1 MTTTA
6 GSPTQL
12 VRRPARLRPPPVPE
26 GSITLSTPP
35 RIDSTPA
42 GAAGWLQYLFPVVGS
57 LGGMLFIVNNPK
69 PLFVASGLF
78 FMLSSIGMGVGMG
91 VQQRLTA
98 RRRTYAARSKYLEYL
113 GNLRSQLQSTAAA
126 QRASSGW
133 RYPAPDALLALIR
146 SSARLWERRPGDAD
160 FLFVRVGEGP
170 RPLATPLGIPIE
182 DGPAQASD
190 PVCVSA
196 ADELIQA
203 YGSVADDAI
212 GVDLR
217 SARVL
222 SVLGPRAARLD
233 VARALCCQ
241 LAVLHA
247 PEEVRLLLCARSTD
261 APDWEWIKWL
271 PHLRGAQD
279 GTEGESSAEPVDDP
293 AVLDALVSSR
303 AARARKVQAGADL
316 LDSGPWLVV
325 VADGVLPTP
334 EAVSLLRRVP
344 SRTTLVVLGGSQA
357 EEPNE
362 VDIRVRVSSG
372 RLHVEHLGA
381 PDPPADGRADSLGPR
396 SAEAVARRL
405 APLRLS
411 EEPGARL
418 ADTIS
423 LTALLGVGDVGALDP
438 ALAWR
443 RRPLSESLRVPIGV
457 SSDGEALVLDLK
469 ESALGGD

>member
-26 GSITLSTPP
+26 GSITLSAPP
-35 RIDSTPA
+35 RLDSTPA

-98 RRRTYAARSKYLEYL
+98 RRRTYAARAKYLEYL
-113 GNLRSQLQSTAAA
+113 GNLRSDLQSTAAA

-160 FLFVRVGEGP
+160 FLVVRVGEG
-170 RPLATPLGIPIE
+170 RQPLATPLGIPVE

-190 PVCVSA
+190 PVCVAA

-203 YGSVADDAI
+203 YRSVADAAI

-222 SVLGPRAARLD
+222 SILGPREARLD

-241 LAVLHA
+241 LAG
-247 PEEVRLLLCARSTD
+247 S
-261 APDWEWIKWL
+261 
-271 PHLRGAQD
+271 
-279 GTEGESSAEPVDDP
+279 
-293 AVLDALVSSR
+293 
-303 AARARKVQAGADL
+303 
-316 LDSGPWLVV
+316 
-325 VADGVLPTP
+325 
-334 EAVSLLRRVP
+334 
-344 SRTTLVVLGGSQA
+344 SRTTA
-357 EEPNE
+357 CATA
-362 VDIRVRVSSG
+362 DVSG
-372 RLHVEHLGA
+372 TRLTQVT
-381 PDPPADGRADSLGPR
+381 
-396 SAEAVARRL
+396 SAAFNVRRL
-405 APLRLS
+405 A
-411 EEPGARL
+411 
-418 ADTIS
+418 S
-423 LTALLGVGDVGALDP
+423 L
-438 ALAWR
+438 
-443 RRPLSESLRVPIGV
+443 
-457 SSDGEALVLDLK
+457 
-469 ESALGGD
+469 